1 MRDIWKMKE
10 RSTLFFF
17 YIKLSLWNSYTG
29 IVSPILIVDNFQHYW
44 IRWTKAIKLHSI
56 RRRNFFSYTYD
67 MIKTCDLCVTVAFA
81 WTIRGRKENGPKV
94 LYYYIYTHTHIYV
107 CMYICILLSDK
118 IGNESS
124 AINIQSLL
132 YEIKGSGGYIEMDVL
147 IENVYVECLLEISI
161 DNREKSH
168 EHSFNCFAYIHKL
181 PQCVYD
187 FIIICNAN
195 RRSTYTGNSRSNIRH
210 YGLH

>member
-1 MRDIWKMKE
+1 MNKSDQTSQHPSQE
-10 RSTLFFF
+10 FFF
-17 YIKLSLWNSYTG
+17 
-29 IVSPILIVDNFQHYW
+29 
-44 IRWTKAIKLHSI
+44 LHVRYDKDLRSVRNCSI
-56 RRRNFFSYTYD
+56 RMDHT
-67 MIKTCDLCVTVAFA
+67 
-81 WTIRGRKENGPKV
+81 WKEGKRSESFI
-94 LYYYIYTHTHIYV
+94 LFYIYTHTHIYV

-132 YEIKGSGGYIEMDVL
+132 YEIKGSGGYVEMDVS

>member
-1 MRDIWKMKE
+1 MNKSDQTSQHPSQE
-10 RSTLFFF
+10 FFF
-17 YIKLSLWNSYTG
+17 
-29 IVSPILIVDNFQHYW
+29 
-44 IRWTKAIKLHSI
+44 LHVRYDKDLRSVRNCSI
-56 RRRNFFSYTYD
+56 RMDHT
-67 MIKTCDLCVTVAFA
+67 
-81 WTIRGRKENGPKV
+81 WKEGKRSESFI
-94 LYYYIYTHTHIYV
+94 LLYIYTHAYI
-107 CMYICILLSDK
+107 CMYVYMYFIKWQNWKRIERD
-118 IGNESS
+118 
-124 AINIQSLL
+124 QSLL
-132 YEIKGSGGYIEMDVL
+132 YEIKGSGGYVEMDVS